1 MSKYYN
7 TYKAVKPLAKIAG
20 QKTVK
25 GVKAAAKKAKE
36 SFKNFEIDQKY
47 EKAKKSLHETLDKT
61 EKNMKDT
68 VAKTRKNVDTLKEY
82 LLNK

>member
-25 GVKAAAKKAKE
+25 GVKAAAKKAKMAIE
-36 SFKNFEIDQKY
+36 KFDGDQKY
-47 EKAKKSLHETLDKT
+47 KVAKDKLNKTFDKT
-61 EKNMKDT
+61 DEVLKKLGDT
-68 VAKTRKNVDTLKEY
+68 INKRK
-82 LLNK
+82 